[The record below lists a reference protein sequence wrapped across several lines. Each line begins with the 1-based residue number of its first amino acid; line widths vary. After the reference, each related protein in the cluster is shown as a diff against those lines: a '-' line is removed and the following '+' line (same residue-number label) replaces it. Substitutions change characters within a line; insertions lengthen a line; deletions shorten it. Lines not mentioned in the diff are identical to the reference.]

1 MASIDSFKGQFR
13 EMARSNRFR
22 VTGFGVGKNL
32 EFMAKGSQLPGS
44 TIGVMDVPY
53 QGRVIKMGGDRTFND
68 FTMTIYNDDT
78 MSLLKEFN
86 AWINLLNGEESNL
99 GTTVKREGSVEQLG
113 RDGSVIA
120 TFNIKGA
127 IPIDVAAVD
136 LAFDSNDTPSE
147 FSVTLA
153 YDYHTIV

>member
-1 MASIDSFKGQFR
+1 MASIDTFKGQFS

-22 VTGFGVGKNL
+22 VTGFGVDSGL
-32 EFMAKGSQLPGS
+32 EYMAKGAQLPGS

-53 QGRVIKMGGDRTFND
+53 QGRVIKMSGDRTFND
-68 FTMTIYNDDT
+68 FTMTIYNDDSMT
-78 MSLLKEFN
+78 LLKDFN
-86 AWINLLNGEESNL
+86 AWVNLLNGEETNVGS
-99 GTTVKREGSVEQLG
+99 TVKRDGKIEQLG

-120 TFNIKGA
+120 TFSITGA

-136 LAFDSNDTPSE
+136 LAFDTNDTPSE

-153 YDYHTIV
+153 YDYHTIA